1 MWPIIGSSY
10 FRPLVTYFWKIK
22 RDIDMLPCLYD
33 LDLFSF
39 NTGLDCNLNPANQSF
54 VRVLS
59 PYYPPHSFRQMKT
72 KLLEIENDTSFSVFR
87 NNLNRNLENQ
97 THILHE
103 FDFILVPSD
112 LRKQE
117 LLMLIPRCERQK
129 YQGTHLNTFQR
140 LCHLGSSDC
149 YWWVAKVSHFRKD
162 F

>member
-1 MWPIIGSSY
+1 
-10 FRPLVTYFWKIK
+10 
-22 RDIDMLPCLYD
+22 MLPCLYD

-39 NTGLDCNLNPANQSF
+39 NTDLDCNLNPANQSF
-54 VRVLS
+54 VRELS

-72 KLLEIENDTSFSVFR
+72 KLLEIEKDTSFSVFR

-103 FDFILVPSD
+103 LDFILVSSD

-129 YQGTHLNTFQR
+129 YQGIVQR
-140 LCHLGSSDC
+140 
-149 YWWVAKVSHFRKD
+149 RK
-162 F
+162 